1 MSAQDAK
8 ALAASRDRLVAWLRD
23 AALPVW
29 AVAGFDPQTGR
40 FAEKLDLAT
49 ATDTGAVSRPRVPP
63 RQIYAFLVGGEL
75 GWRGPAGEI
84 ARKGFAGFL
93 RDFEAPDGTIRL
105 RAAPEMDGAEGDGE
119 GSFDLYDQ
127 SFALLAYAHLA
138 AALPELRDEM
148 EQRAGWLAAELCE
161 RYAHAE
167 AGFEED
173 VPRRLPLRAN
183 PHMHLFEAAR
193 AWEAVSDNPA
203 WAEMADEIAELA
215 LSRFISPVT
224 GALREFFDGDWQPMP
239 GAEGRV
245 VEPGHQFEWAW
256 LLTGWARA
264 RERAD
269 GLAAARALYVIGRD
283 HGICPRRQVVFFS
296 LTSDFQP
303 LETHARLWSQTEWLK
318 AALIQA
324 EESAPGPERAACLA
338 DALRAIAAL
347 ERFLAVETD
356 GLWFDRILPDGEIV
370 AEPAPAS
377 SLYHIVGAIAELDRV
392 VQALGKANG

>member
-1 MSAQDAK
+1 M
-8 ALAASRDRLVAWLRD
+8 ALATSRDRLLTWLRE

-63 RQIYAFLVGGEL
+63 RQIFAFLVGRDL
-75 GWRGPAGEI
+75 GWSGPAGEI
-84 ARKGFAGFL
+84 ACKGLIGFL

-105 RAAPEMDGAEGDGE
+105 RTASGGDGE

-148 EQRAGWLAAELCE
+148 EQRAGWLAARLCE
-161 RYAHAE
+161 HYAHAE

-203 WAEMADEIAELA
+203 WEEMADEIAELA

-264 RERAD
+264 RGRTDA
-269 GLAAARALYVIGRD
+269 LAAARALYVIGRD
-283 HGICPRRQVVFFS
+283 HGICPQRQVAFFS
-296 LTSDFQP
+296 LTNDLQP

-324 EESAPGPERAACLA
+324 EEAASGPERSACLT
-338 DALRAIAAL
+338 DAQRAIAAL
-347 ERFLAVETD
+347 ERFLAVKTE
-356 GLWFDRILPDGEIV
+356 GLWFDRISPDGKIV

-392 VQALGKANG
+392 VQVLDQANG